1 MSCCYDLCEFY
12 ENWRVYYTRS
22 SKHQESSNL
31 TVHCVVLYNDFSN
44 INSTHHHLDTNIGKL
59 ETINDYDDD
68 DRISF
73 FRVIHLA
80 CFFYSDDSHLIIVDC
95 QAFAWLVFTWY
106 VMHTHTQIYAK
117 TGFHRFQSIPDDI
130 HYVIIQVITFF
141 HCLRW

>member
-1 MSCCYDLCEFY
+1 MWILWKLARLLHSFIQASRIIESHCPLCCSIQRFF
-12 ENWRVYYTRS
+12 
-22 SKHQESSNL
+22 KHQFHSPSSG
-31 TVHCVVLYNDFSN
+31 HS
-44 INSTHHHLDTNIGKL
+44 NIGKL

-80 CFFYSDDSHLIIVDC
+80 CFFLLWWLSSNNCRLSSIRLVGFHLVC
-95 QAFAWLVFTWY
+95 NA
-106 VMHTHTQIYAK
+106 HTHTQIYAK